1 MPTLRWIRE
10 ATYSQLYGSG
20 FDDGNGQSGAGIT

>member
-10 ATYSQLYGSG
+10 GTYSQLYGSG
-20 FDDGNGQSGAGIT
+20 LMMVTGTEYRG